1 MTSIKRGKTIPRIP
15 FGDVSPTFQE
25 TASGLGPKL
34 AMPVQSLKLKAKG
47 VVGSSNSKIRDHT
60 PLCLF
65 LLGPF

>member
-1 MTSIKRGKTIPRIP
+1 MSVRP
-15 FGDVSPTFQE
+15 FQE

-47 VVGSSNSKIRDHT
+47 VVGSSNSQIRDHT